1 MSEPAIASIDRV
13 QAGQEL
19 PGRVFETDTI
29 QQFLYNAVLWNA
41 HKIHFDHPYA
51 TQVEGYS
58 GLVVAGPLLGDWLNQ
73 CVVDWL
79 GDQGRLLSIEY
90 SNRRAAYVGETVR
103 SMGRV
108 VSVERDKREVV
119 IEVKIVNDRD
129 EVLVPGT
136 AVVSLH
142 A

>member
-13 QAGQEL
+13 QVGQEL
-19 PGRVFETDTI
+19 PRRVFETDTI

-51 TQVEGYS
+51 TGVEGYS

-79 GDQGRLLSIEY
+79 GEQGRLLSIEY
-90 SNRRAAYVGETVR
+90 SNRRAAYVGDTVR
-103 SMGRV
+103 STARV
-108 VSVERDKREVV
+108 VAVEREKHEVV
-119 IEVKIVNDRD
+119 IDVAIINERD

-136 AVVSLH
+136 AVVLLH